1 MSAARRVGG
10 DDADRGSVL
19 LLVVGLV
26 VVGLLA
32 AAVVIDASA
41 AFLQRRQLVAY
52 ADAAALAGAQGID
65 LAEYY
70 AHGASA
76 TTRLDPDA
84 VTRRVRVQVGAT
96 TSSGNPGLTLDR
108 VWSDGREVR
117 VRMSMPL
124 RLPFLAGLA
133 PERVVVESAA
143 RLAHR
148 SVAAAGG
155 PYP

>member
-1 MSAARRVGG
+1 MTASRRIGG
-10 DDADRGSVL
+10 TDSDRGSVL

-32 AAVVIDASA
+32 AAVVVDASA
-41 AFLQRRQLVAY
+41 AFLQRRQLAAR

-76 TTRLDPDA
+76 ATRLDPDA
-84 VTRRVRVQVGAT
+84 VVRRVRRQLDSAR
-96 TSSGNPGLTLDR
+96 SGRDPGFVLDR

-117 VRMSMPL
+117 VRLSMPL
-124 RLPFLAGLA
+124 RLPFLARLA

-148 SVAAAGG
+148 SVAADAG